1 MGLTS
6 LLNVSKQGL
15 FVSQGNLQT
24 ISHNIS
30 NVNTPG
36 YSRQVVNLEANP
48 GDSSSSIGNGVRISE
63 ITRQYDQ
70 LIQRREELGISEVG
84 RLETRDRFLVMI
96 EDVFN
101 DLDGDGLSQRMEAF
115 YTSADKLADNPTNT
129 VGRSELV
136 AEADALSRYISDM
149 DKSLSE
155 LAMPVDQE
163 VTLVL
168 DDINIRLDALQKINN
183 TIVSNNDNHPALD
196 LKDQRRQMIM
206 ELGKI
211 IDIRTLELPR
221 DGVQIVTSQ
230 GQELLVDPVFAAEFK
245 RSVTV
250 DENGFNGIE
259 VGGRELGVSDMIQG
273 GNLKGLLE
281 IRDEV
286 LHGEK
291 GYITRLDTIADEIRF
306 QVNKISSQSVNQK
319 LFTSQTGV
327 FDLGTDLDTAIGSL
341 VTDITSSEYKNSPVD
356 LSRVVEGSITFAS
369 GPDTDNLTN
378 ISTVFINA
386 NMSIRQIK
394 DAINNSGA
402 VNASIVSDGAIRYL
416 EIEAPTDSVYGVASD
431 TSNVLAALGVG
442 AIFGGKGSGDMAVN
456 ADLLADPKLLGVGKL
471 NVNTSNIPPTVTF
484 DDGSSGGVLALGAL
498 RSSEFDIA
506 GERTTLTGHY
516 AQLVGELGSL
526 IRQDKQSL
534 LAQQSA
540 QDFISNLQESIAGV
554 SLEEELT
561 DLIRFQRAFQA
572 SSKMVGVADELMQTI
587 ISMV

>member
-115 YTSADKLADNPTNT
+115 YSSADKLADNPTNT